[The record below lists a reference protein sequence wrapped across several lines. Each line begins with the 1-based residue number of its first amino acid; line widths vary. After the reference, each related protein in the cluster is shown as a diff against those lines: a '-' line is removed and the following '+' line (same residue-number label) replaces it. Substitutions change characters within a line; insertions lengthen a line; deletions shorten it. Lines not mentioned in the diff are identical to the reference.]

1 RSGAAPMRSAPRVM
15 NARRCRPNHQA
26 PRAAL
31 AQPTGWPKSS
41 KLHYPQMTGSGGY
54 LQSGSAGLDANERQ
68 PAVRLPVGASPVQGC
83 QPARP
88 SWVLPYSPSTEDS
101 RGARACAVNWRGR
114 SAHGAYAIMYQA
126 TNTANA
132 NTITPAQYQPTNTSS
147 LMLEDSS
154 LLLGGIIHPFFA
166 PARRDAGSL
175 TARTWRRLG
184 HRHRG
189 AAYRADIAR

>member
-1 RSGAAPMRSAPRVM
+1 
-15 NARRCRPNHQA
+15 
-26 PRAAL
+26 
-31 AQPTGWPKSS
+31 
-41 KLHYPQMTGSGGY
+41 
-54 LQSGSAGLDANERQ
+54 LDANERQ

-154 LLLGGIIHPFFA
+154 LLLGGLYTHSSRLRGVMREAHRAHIEA
-166 PARRDAGSL
+166 LGSSAQRRCVSC
-175 TARTWRRLG
+175 
-184 HRHRG
+184 
-189 AAYRADIAR
+189 